1 MRAQPA
7 HAGELNRVGRLV
19 EGDPAQEEVA
29 VHAEALAGG
38 GEVGADE
45 QEPRGPRGPDQGDVV
60 LADHALG
67 EIADREADLGPAAAA
82 AIRRGPLLP
91 GRAHP
96 LGQLLLH
103 GADMSRNEERLTCA
117 HW

>member
-1 MRAQPA
+1 M
-7 HAGELNRVGRLV
+7 GRLV

-45 QEPRGPRGPDQGDVV
+45 QGPRGPRGPDQGDVV
-60 LADHALG
+60 LADHALA
-67 EIADREADLGPAAAA
+67 EIADHQADLGP
-82 AIRRGPLLP
+82 RRGGGDPLAEAP
-91 GRAHP
+91 SFPAARIRSASFSST
-96 LGQLLLH
+96 

>member
-1 MRAQPA
+1 MVVSWRAISA
-7 HAGELNRVGRLV
+7 
-19 EGDPAQEEVA
+19 EEVA

-45 QEPRGPRGPDQGDVV
+45 REPRGARGPDQGDVV
-60 LADHALG
+60 LATTALG
-67 EIADREADLGPAAAA
+67 EIADREADLGP
-82 AIRRGPLLP
+82 RRGGGDPLAEP
-91 GRAHP
+91 PPSRPRASMS
-96 LGQLLLH
+96 LLLT